1 VEGFALRV
9 LDAGEGRPADLLFA
23 SAGDGAL
30 TRHTLLLRGPGS
42 HGPLSTLLPVV
53 GPTGSLMF
61 LVEPLDDEDPPQLWR
76 LLVAD
81 AGSDWRSVATVS
93 VAWGHDQG
101 VRFDPVE
108 NQLPGTRQ

>member
-1 VEGFALRV
+1 
-9 LDAGEGRPADLLFA
+9 
-23 SAGDGAL
+23 
-30 TRHTLLLRGPGS
+30 
-42 HGPLSTLLPVV
+42 
-53 GPTGSLMF
+53 MF

-108 NQLPGTRQ
+108 NQLPGTRQYPLVTMLREPAYAMARRGTPDRL